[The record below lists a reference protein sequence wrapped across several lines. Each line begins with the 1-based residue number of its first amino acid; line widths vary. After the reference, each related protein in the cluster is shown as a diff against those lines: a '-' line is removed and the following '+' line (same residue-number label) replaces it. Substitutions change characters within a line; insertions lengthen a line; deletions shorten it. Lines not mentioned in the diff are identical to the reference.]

1 MNKAVKNFVSYLMI
15 TMLFILNL
23 LPMMNAFAQEVTS
36 DAEKTV
42 EKDGLKVIGKIE
54 DTSSQEDI
62 KTVTYEIT
70 NTRDVPIKNL
80 ILKQKNNN
88 DSPIKFVLDTLSEE
102 RGPTSLEEK
111 AKVETNEKDQTTD
124 IKLLNL
130 QPNSTRKITIN
141 GQITTKA
148 SSKLLVSVL
157 IEDNEKGT
165 LVIDLP
171 SKDMLAD
178 KEFVSKEK
186 QETSET
192 KVENQANETASSTNE
207 MTATTSNETKPEAGK
222 ATESIQETAL
232 TQATESPEQ
241 PPLKA
246 QPTGPLVPPTPGR
259 GFNTPIYQS
268 VHKGELFSTGNTNLK
283 IANENTA
290 AAQTFLNTRG
300 ASSGYAINN
309 FPLEFADVDNDP
321 NTYNSSRAYID
332 LNGAK
337 EIAWAGL
344 FWSASR
350 YKGLLTEQIFL
361 MKKLVHQ
368 FNLLHQMEP
377 YSVFRPKGTIVSI
390 KMQQTQDNVSGTIT
404 LDFLIMQM

>member
-62 KTVTYEIT
+62 KTVTYEVT
-70 NTRDVPIKNL
+70 NTRDVPIKDL

-102 RGPTSLEEK
+102 RGPTSLEEQ

-178 KEFVSKEK
+178 KEFVSKENRKLQK
-186 QETSET
+186 QKE
-192 KVENQANETASSTNE
+192 KIRQA
-207 MTATTSNETKPEAGK
+207 K
-222 ATESIQETAL
+222 
-232 TQATESPEQ
+232 Q
-241 PPLKA
+241 P
-246 QPTGPLVPPTPGR
+246 
-259 GFNTPIYQS
+259 
-268 VHKGELFSTGNTNLK
+268 
-283 IANENTA
+283 
-290 AAQTFLNTRG
+290 
-300 ASSGYAINN
+300 
-309 FPLEFADVDNDP
+309 
-321 NTYNSSRAYID
+321 
-332 LNGAK
+332 
-337 EIAWAGL
+337 
-344 FWSASR
+344 
-350 YKGLLTEQIFL
+350 LLQ
-361 MKKLVHQ
+361 MK
-368 FNLLHQMEP
+368 
-377 YSVFRPKGTIVSI
+377 
-390 KMQQTQDNVSGTIT
+390 
-404 LDFLIMQM
+404 

>member
-1 MNKAVKNFVSYLMI
+1 MNRAVKNFVSYLMI

-36 DAEKTV
+36 DAENTV

-70 NTRDVPIKNL
+70 NIRDVPIKNL

-102 RGPTSLEEK
+102 RGPTSLEEQ

-171 SKDMLAD
+171 NKYMLAD
-178 KEFVSKEK
+178 KESVSKEK

-192 KVENQANETASSTNE
+192 K
-207 MTATTSNETKPEAGK
+207 
-222 ATESIQETAL
+222 
-232 TQATESPEQ
+232 
-241 PPLKA
+241 
-246 QPTGPLVPPTPGR
+246 
-259 GFNTPIYQS
+259 
-268 VHKGELFSTGNTNLK
+268 
-283 IANENTA
+283 
-290 AAQTFLNTRG
+290 
-300 ASSGYAINN
+300 
-309 FPLEFADVDNDP
+309 
-321 NTYNSSRAYID
+321 
-332 LNGAK
+332 
-337 EIAWAGL
+337 
-344 FWSASR
+344 
-350 YKGLLTEQIFL
+350 
-361 MKKLVHQ
+361 
-368 FNLLHQMEP
+368 
-377 YSVFRPKGTIVSI
+377 
-390 KMQQTQDNVSGTIT
+390 
-404 LDFLIMQM
+404 